1 MKDRIQVDGIWY
13 VRESSTLPIVEI
25 DEMLVTNTLNC
36 IWESDNW
43 CFEATAILLDEAKTL
58 TDIYTA
64 IIDIEITDKRNPDR
78 DKWIEHNGIDNTNW
92 FIGVYEGNPES
103 MPEAEDMLD
112 EQGIAE
118 FRGFIEHLIDK
129 GWIVKEEKDI

>member
-1 MKDRIQVDGIWY
+1 MKDRIQVDGVWY

-25 DEMLVTNTLNC
+25 EEMFVTNTLGC

-43 CFEATAILLDEAKTL
+43 CFQATAILRDEAINL
-58 TDIYTA
+58 TDIFTT
-64 IIDIEITDKRNPDR
+64 IIDIVITDKRNSDR
-78 DKWIEHNGIDNTNW
+78 DKWIEHDAVDNSTW

-103 MPEAEDMLD
+103 MPEAEEMMD

-118 FRGFIEHLIDK
+118 FRGFIGHLIGK
-129 GWIVKEEKDI
+129 GWIVKE